1 MKESWRITKGHKW
14 QLALLFLALLGINLL
29 GVLALVVGVFVSVPI
44 TLIAFA
50 HAYRT
55 LAT

>member
-1 MKESWRITKGHKW
+1 MQIF
-14 QLALLFLALLGINLL
+14 LLLLALLGINLL
-29 GVLALVVGVFVSVPI
+29 GIMALVVGVFVSVPI
-44 TLIAFA
+44 AMIAFA